1 MPDREVLLQVIPKR
15 RRQIP
20 HLVERLRP
28 ARMHPMQNLARPI
41 AALARAR
48 NQLLNL
54 VERKVTEISACG
66 QRQRF
71 VRCQAIRIHGQ

>member
-1 MPDREVLLQVIPKR
+1 
-15 RRQIP
+15 
-20 HLVERLRP
+20 
-28 ARMHPMQNLARPI
+28 MQNLARPI

-54 VERKVTEISACG
+54 VERKVAEISVSGRC
-66 QRQRF
+66 F

>member
-1 MPDREVLLQVIPKR
+1 
-15 RRQIP
+15 
-20 HLVERLRP
+20 
-28 ARMHPMQNLARPI
+28 MHPMQNLARPI

-66 QRQRF
+66 NDNDNASSDVRRF
-71 VRCQAIRIHGQ
+71 AFTASNCIRNPALKAGRRIEG